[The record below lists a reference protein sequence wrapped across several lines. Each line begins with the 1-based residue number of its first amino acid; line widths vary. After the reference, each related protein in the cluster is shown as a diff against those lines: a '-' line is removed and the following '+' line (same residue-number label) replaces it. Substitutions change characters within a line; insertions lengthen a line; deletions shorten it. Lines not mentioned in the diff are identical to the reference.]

1 MMRKIK
7 KYANRKLYD
16 TIDKQYISM
25 DQLADLV
32 RAGETVNILDNQTGE
47 DITVQILSQLLAKDK
62 RSNDSEVL
70 SDILSDMLRRG
81 GSTIADYARRYT
93 SRLQGAVST
102 AEEEIE
108 RIARQ
113 LYKDRNLAGGG
124 EEDPTA
130 KADIKRYAA
139 KLKDWISE
147 KVDQRINVVLGMMNL
162 ASKEQLNRLSGE
174 MTAIGDRLAGI
185 ETLLKKTPEQKAEKE
200 PDPDPEDGKSS
211 GC

>member
-1 MMRKIK
+1 MRKIK

-25 DQLADLV
+25 EQLADLV
-32 RAGETVNILDNQTGE
+32 RSGETVNILDNQTGE

-62 RSNDSEVL
+62 RSNDSEML
-70 SDILSDMLRRG
+70 SDILSEMIRRG
-81 GSTIADYARRYT
+81 STTIADYARRYT
-93 SRLQGAVST
+93 TRLQGAVST

-113 LYKDRNLAGGG
+113 LYKDRNLSGGG
-124 EEDPTA
+124 EDPAA
-130 KADIKRYAA
+130 KADVKHYAA

-162 ASKEQLNRLSGE
+162 ASKDQLNRLSGE
-174 MTAIGDRLAGI
+174 MVAIGDRLATI
-185 ETLLKKTPEQKAEKE
+185 ETLLKKRPEQKEEKE
-200 PDPDPEDGKSS
+200 AQHQENQESE
-211 GC
+211 

>member
-1 MMRKIK
+1 MRKIK

-25 DQLADLV
+25 EQLADLV
-32 RAGETVNILDNQTGE
+32 RAGETVNIQDNQTGE

-62 RSNDSEVL
+62 RSNDSEML
-70 SDILSDMLRRG
+70 SDILSEMLRRG
-81 GSTIADYARRYT
+81 GTTLADYARRYT

-113 LYKDRNLAGGG
+113 LYKDRTFPGGG
-124 EEDPTA
+124 EDPAA
-130 KADIKRYAA
+130 KADVKHYAA

-162 ASKEQLNRLSGE
+162 ASKDQLNRLSGE
-174 MTAIGDRLAGI
+174 MVAIGDRLATI
-185 ETLLKKTPEQKAEKE
+185 ETLLKRTPEQKEEKE
-200 PDPDPEDGKSS
+200 PQNQE
-211 GC
+211 C